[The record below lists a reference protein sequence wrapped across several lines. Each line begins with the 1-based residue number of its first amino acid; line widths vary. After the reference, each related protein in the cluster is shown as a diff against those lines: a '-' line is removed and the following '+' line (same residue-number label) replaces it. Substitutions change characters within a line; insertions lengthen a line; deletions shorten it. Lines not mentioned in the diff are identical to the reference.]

1 MSDDTSGNEKASAS
15 DQPGDWRL
23 WLPAL
28 FDADETTR
36 RIASEVLGNSG
47 DPEAIR
53 PLLAAL
59 DDVRGMIAGGGVVAR
74 ALVRLRDVWSVDVFV
89 AALSDAR
96 SYVRRAAAEALG
108 WLRDVGAV
116 DALISAL
123 HDEFFGVRLEACW
136 ALGQLGDSRALQ
148 PLVETMH
155 DEDENVRRNAAEALG
170 QLGDPRARNA
180 LLDALSDDD
189 PSVRA
194 AAEDAL
200 HRLSFEAG

>member
-1 MSDDTSGNEKASAS
+1 MADDMPENQEAPAGQSD
-15 DQPGDWRL
+15 DWRL

-28 FDADETTR
+28 FDADERTR
-36 RIASEVLGNSG
+36 QVASEVLGDSG

-59 DDVRGMIAGGGVVAR
+59 DDVRGMIAGGGAVAK
-74 ALVRLRDVWSVDVFV
+74 ALVRLREVWSVDIFIG
-89 AALSDAR
+89 ALSDAR

-108 WLRDVGAV
+108 WLRDAGAV

-136 ALGQLGDSRALQ
+136 ALGELGDSRALQ
-148 PLVETMH
+148 PLVETMQ

-170 QLGDPRARNA
+170 RLGDPRARNA
-180 LLDALSDDD
+180 LLAALNDND
-189 PSVRA
+189 PSVCA
-194 AAEDAL
+194 AAMDAL
-200 HRLSFEAG
+200 RRLALETG